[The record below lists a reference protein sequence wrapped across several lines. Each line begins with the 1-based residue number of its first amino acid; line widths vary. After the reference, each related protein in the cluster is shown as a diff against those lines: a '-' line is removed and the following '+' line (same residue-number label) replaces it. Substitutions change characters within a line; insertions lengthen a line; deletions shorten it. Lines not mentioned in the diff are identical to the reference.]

1 MEQNMNDRSLEELE
15 EHYRELQQRMQEM
28 DFENLTEQDRKDLQE
43 LQETKQFYTNTAT
56 ALAFVVAS
64 AGMAEKE
71 KDNIVIR
78 SIMDSEQYG
87 NLLNGLNGRD
97 TIFVELLQSE
107 KVSELTLE
115 ERKQETELI
124 LKMTEQ
130 AEQCPELRTAL
141 EQTEKSELTV
151 GDIKETVILAEQ
163 IMLEYGID
171 KEQALQDTDKV
182 LADLYN
188 DDKAHIYEKQEP
200 VTITETNDGYI
211 QNTSRPLTASDTK
224 DVAVKYNV
232 ENGNEIHHEIPAETT
247 HDLLQVS
254 PVVHLEEGTV
264 STLEAEVGITEEM
277 KAVNKNS
284 NDYER

>member
-1 MEQNMNDRSLEELE
+1 MEQNLNDRSPEELE
-15 EHYRELQQRMQEM
+15 ERYRELQQRMQEM

-43 LQETKQFYTNTAT
+43 QQEIRQFYTDTAA
-56 ALAFVVAS
+56 ALAFVAAS
-64 AGMAEKE
+64 AGMVKE
-71 KDNIVIR
+71 NDSTVIR

-97 TIFVELLQSE
+97 TIFVELLQAE

-124 LKMTEQ
+124 LKLTEK
-130 AEQCPELRTAL
+130 AEQCAKLSTAL
-141 EQTEKSELTV
+141 ERTEKPELTV
-151 GDIKETVILAEQ
+151 GDIREATVLAEQ
-163 IMLEYGID
+163 MMLEYGID
-171 KEQALQDTDKV
+171 KEQALQQTDNV
-182 LADLYN
+182 LSDLYSE
-188 DDKAHIYEKQEP
+188 DRAYVYEKQEP

-211 QNTSRPLTASDTK
+211 QNTSRPLTAADTK
-224 DVAVKYNV
+224 EIAVRYDV
-232 ENGNEIHHEIPAETT
+232 ENGNEIHHEVPAETT
-247 HDLLQVS
+247 HDLSQVS

-277 KAVNKNS
+277 KAVSKN